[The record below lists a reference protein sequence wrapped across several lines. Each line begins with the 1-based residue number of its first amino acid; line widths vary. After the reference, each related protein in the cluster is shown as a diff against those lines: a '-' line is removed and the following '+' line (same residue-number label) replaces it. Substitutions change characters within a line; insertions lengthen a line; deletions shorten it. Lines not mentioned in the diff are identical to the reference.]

1 MVYKKFGNKIVVRID
16 RGEEILEKIKEL
28 ALKENIKLASISAIG
43 AIDELVVGVYDVAKK
58 EYYSNEFKG
67 DLEIVSLLGTI
78 NTMNGDFYTHIHL
91 SAGNEKGEVFGGHLN
106 KAVVSGTCEM
116 VVSLIDGTVD
126 RFYDDETGLNIF
138 KID

>member
-1 MVYKKFGNKIVVRID
+1 MVYKKFGNKIVIRID

-91 SAGNEKGEVFGGHLN
+91 SAGNEKGEVFRGHLN

>member
-78 NTMNGDFYTHIHL
+78 NTMNGNFYTHIHL

-106 KAVVSGTCEM
+106 KAVISGTCEM

>member
-78 NTMNGDFYTHIHL
+78 NTMNGNFYTHIHL

>member
-78 NTMNGDFYTHIHL
+78 NTMNGNFYTHIHL

-138 KID
+138 KMD

>member
-106 KAVVSGTCEM
+106 KAVISGTCEM